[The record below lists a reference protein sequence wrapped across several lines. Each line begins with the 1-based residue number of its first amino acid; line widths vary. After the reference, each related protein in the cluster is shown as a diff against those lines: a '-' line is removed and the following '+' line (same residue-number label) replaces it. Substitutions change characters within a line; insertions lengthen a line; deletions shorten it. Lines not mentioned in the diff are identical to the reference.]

1 MPKQIDL
8 DKTYINMAKSWSNL
22 SHAKRNKVGCLIVK
36 NGTIISDGY
45 NGTPR
50 GFDNNCEFKKSN
62 ILVTKPEV
70 LHAES
75 NAITKLAKSTQS
87 SSGATLYTTASP
99 CVECSKLIIQSDII
113 RVVYDELYK
122 NDDGICLLKKA
133 GIIVEQLML

>member
-1 MPKQIDL
+1 MPRQLDL

-22 SHAKRNKVGCLIVK
+22 SHARRNKVGCLIVK

-50 GFDNNCEFKKSN
+50 GFDNNCELKDGN

-87 SSGATLYTTASP
+87 SSGSTLYTTASP
-99 CVECSKLIIQSDII
+99 CVECSKLIIQADIS
-113 RVVYDELYK
+113 RVVYDEIYR
-122 NDDGICLLKKA
+122 DDQGINLLEKA
-133 GIIVEQLML
+133 GIIIEELKK